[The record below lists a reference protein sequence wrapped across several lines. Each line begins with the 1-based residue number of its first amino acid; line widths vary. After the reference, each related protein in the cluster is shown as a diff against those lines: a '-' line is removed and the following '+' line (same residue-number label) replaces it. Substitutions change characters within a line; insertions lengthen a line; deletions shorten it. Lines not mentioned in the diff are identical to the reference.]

1 MWQPEIYDLKKEYG
15 DLARS
20 YSDSM
25 IKIQTYEYG
34 LDHEL
39 SKSNPGIFNDVAN
52 SDLVLTKTCQCGGH
66 LHQGTSVS
74 REPEIFRV
82 KNLFVIL
89 VASTSTQPISRCDQ
103 CGLTF
108 RSFSGLYHH
117 QKTHEGKTLFTQK

>member
-25 IKIQTYEYG
+25 IKIQTYDYG

-82 KNLFVIL
+82 KKLICYFSRLDFNTADFTLRSVWPDFSLIFRVIPSSKD
-89 VASTSTQPISRCDQ
+89 A
-103 CGLTF
+103 
-108 RSFSGLYHH
+108 
-117 QKTHEGKTLFTQK
+117 